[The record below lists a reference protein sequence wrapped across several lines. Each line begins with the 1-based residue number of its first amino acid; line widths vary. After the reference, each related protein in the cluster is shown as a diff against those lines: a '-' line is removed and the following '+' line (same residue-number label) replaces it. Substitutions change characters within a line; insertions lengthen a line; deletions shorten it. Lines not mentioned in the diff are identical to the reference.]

1 MVDDIIIFDNL
12 PICHRDSGSLM
23 EQRKS
28 RPPQFVFDVIVGA
41 ATHQFVIEDLR
52 SEDIVRPLVADLAE
66 LYDPSEMFDDILQG
80 MRRILLVLGK
90 RRVSSVPLIL
100 ESYVWYR
107 ANFETREKRRSKT
120 SLFHDLGEG
129 RYEPVQD
136 YAPVDNFTRVTGVE
150 TAFKAYLQ
158 CLLRDP
164 FMVKPREWSP
174 MEEKS
179 FGPLMSILY
188 GAEEQSRFSSHAQT
202 RAAV

>member
-1 MVDDIIIFDNL
+1 
-12 PICHRDSGSLM
+12 M

-41 ATHQFVIEDLR
+41 AAHQFVIEDLR

>member
-1 MVDDIIIFDNL
+1 
-12 PICHRDSGSLM
+12 M